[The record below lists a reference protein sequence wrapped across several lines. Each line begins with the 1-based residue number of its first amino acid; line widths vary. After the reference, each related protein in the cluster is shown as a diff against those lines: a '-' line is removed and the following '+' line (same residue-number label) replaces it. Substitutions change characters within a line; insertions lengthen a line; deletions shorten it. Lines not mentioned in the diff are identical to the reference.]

1 MMEWSAVCTVVGDKM
16 KVVVKTLTGE
26 MTFEMA
32 GNSSFAQIRQKVQM
46 VIQVTGIREGN
57 YNLQHADE
65 KAIRNDIRNPL
76 QKDLV
81 HGDLEDVMVPEV
93 VGEKMSDDSMDV
105 LLSVRQ
111 KVNEGCNERDV
122 RNDEGESL
130 NDGGNFWGPLRVGRS
145 RNRKRTK
152 SRRRKGNDSV
162 ISAPVSWQKRL
173 PEQLHVHTKW
183 RYLIRGSLTDH
194 FYHF

>member
-1 MMEWSAVCTVVGDKM
+1 M

-183 RYLIRGSLTDH
+183 RCLIPGSLIDA
-194 FYHF
+194 YHF